1 MVDDDND
8 VDIDEKIY
16 NENLYGDVYKNEKI
30 ILYVVV
36 GNLGN
41 EIIEKLKNENDGF
54 KKEYVVGWE
63 FFFKNIRF
71 KNKLFF
77 FFRKY

>member
-54 KKEYVVGWE
+54 KQEYVVG
-63 FFFKNIRF
+63 
-71 KNKLFF
+71 
-77 FFRKY
+77 

>member
-1 MVDDDND
+1 MVDVDND

-54 KKEYVVGWE
+54 K
-63 FFFKNIRF
+63 
-71 KNKLFF
+71 
-77 FFRKY
+77 